1 MTEQELKEL
10 FKEGLIEEG
19 LIECLK
25 EEIIGMVKAIKV
37 VARNIPFFYH
47 DLRLNPSYY
56 LKPELYKLSPTI
68 IKEED
73 PLMNIILDFIIDS
86 IIEKKSQTNKDL
98 VFKN

>member
-1 MTEQELKEL
+1 MTEHELKEF

-19 LIECLK
+19 LIKCLK

-37 VARNIPFFYH
+37 VAKNLPFFFR

-56 LKPELYKLSPTI
+56 LKPELYKLSPAI
-68 IKEED
+68 FIEED

-86 IIEKKSQTNKDL
+86 IIEKKNQTIKNL